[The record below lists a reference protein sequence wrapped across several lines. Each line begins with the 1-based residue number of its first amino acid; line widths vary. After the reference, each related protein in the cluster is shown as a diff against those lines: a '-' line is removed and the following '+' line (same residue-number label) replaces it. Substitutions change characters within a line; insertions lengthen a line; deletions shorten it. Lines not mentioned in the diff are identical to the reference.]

1 VKVAVI
7 GAGLSAAAAVEVLQA
22 KGCQVTVFEKSRGA
36 GGRFSSK
43 RVGQAQLS
51 LGEAGGE
58 AGQPGYADFGA
69 QYFTARTP
77 DFLQQLALWQQQ
89 QQVRRWPQTMY
100 CYDHAGLRPSPDQ
113 QQRFIA
119 VPHLQQLLK
128 PVFSAVDTRY
138 NCRVT
143 ELSFV
148 HDHPSFTGWQVATED
163 GQLCR
168 GYDALLLTC
177 PAQQSRQLLTGAAL
191 TSQIPPQP
199 LLPCWAVL
207 LELAEPTS
215 HPADAIF
222 IRDHALRFAARQND
236 KPGRLPFSLS
246 NHTAESAEQ
255 WLVHLS
261 AEASVALLQASSDE
275 VIAAATKALSE
286 VLVFPLKVQAALAHR
301 WLYASYDET
310 VPPCGVLFDQ
320 KLKLAVAGDWTLGGR
335 VENAWLSGRQAAA
348 LLINSQG
355 GPQ

>member
-1 VKVAVI
+1 MKVAVI
-7 GAGLSAAAAVEVLQA
+7 GAGLSAAAAVQVLQA
-22 KGCQVTVFEKSRGA
+22 EGCQVTVFEKSRGA

-43 RVGQAQLS
+43 RVGQALFS

-69 QYFTARTP
+69 QYFTARAP
-77 DFLQQLALWQQQ
+77 AFLQQLALWQQQ
-89 QQVRRWPQTMY
+89 QQVRLWPQTIY
-100 CYDHAGLRPSPDQ
+100 CYDDAGLRPSPDQ

-128 PVFSAVDTRY
+128 PVFRAVDTRY

-148 HDHPSFTGWQVATED
+148 HDHPSYTGWQVATED

-191 TSQIPPQP
+191 ASQIPSQP

-207 LELAEPTS
+207 LELGTPTL

-222 IRDHALRFAARQND
+222 IRHQPLRFAARQND
-236 KPGRLPFSLS
+236 KPGRLPFSLMDTS
-246 NHTAESAEQ
+246 PGPAEQ

-261 AEASVALLQASSDE
+261 AEASAALLQASSDE
-275 VIAAATKALSE
+275 VIAAATAALAQ
-286 VLVFPLKVQAALAHR
+286 VLARPLKVQAALAHR
-301 WLYASYDET
+301 WLYASYDDA

-320 KLKLAVAGDWTLGGR
+320 KLRLAVAGDWTLGGR
-335 VENAWLSGRQAAA
+335 VENAWLSGQQAAA

-355 GPQ
+355 ETQ